1 MEDQENSDLF
11 EQLAIAWG
19 EFKNEFKN
27 EFESSKIGKFTIW
40 LADKLDAWIERF
52 GK

>member
-1 MEDQENSDLF
+1 MKVDDREIIDPF

-19 EFKNEFKN
+19 EFKN

-40 LADKLDAWIERF
+40 LVDKLDAWIERF